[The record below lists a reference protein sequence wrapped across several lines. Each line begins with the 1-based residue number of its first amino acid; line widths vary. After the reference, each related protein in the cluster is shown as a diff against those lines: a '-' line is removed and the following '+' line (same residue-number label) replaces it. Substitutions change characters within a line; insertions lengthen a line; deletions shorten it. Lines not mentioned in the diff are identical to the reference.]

1 MSYTKIGAI
10 ILFVLLSFNLA
21 GQTVKKETRVY
32 AVREGQE
39 LKLDIYKSNNSTSQ
53 NQPCIIYVFGGGFKE
68 GTRDFEGDISYFN
81 YFAER
86 GFTVISIDY
95 RLGMAGQKAPS
106 LFNFKPL
113 TNAISLAVSDL
124 YTATSYLLENANELN
139 IDPSLFIL
147 SGSSAGAV
155 TVLHAD
161 YEERDNHSSADVLPE
176 DFKYA
181 GVISFA
187 GGIFSSEGLPSYDQK
202 PAPTM
207 FFHGSADKLV
217 IYNKTRLFKTGMFG
231 SAALTKRF
239 RQEKYPYVFY
249 SYEGLGHEVSSLPM
263 KEFLPDIEKFINELV
278 VNKEQLMIDINYID
292 LLHQPETSDTPETF
306 YN

>member
-1 MSYTKIGAI
+1 MSYTKIATI

-21 GQTVKKETRVY
+21 GQTVEKETRVY
-32 AVREGQE
+32 AVKEGQE
-39 LKLDIYKSNNSTSQ
+39 LKLDIYKSSNYTSQ

-86 GFTVISIDY
+86 GFTVVSIDY
-95 RLGMAGQKAPS
+95 RLGMVGQKAPN

-113 TNAISLAVSDL
+113 KNAISLAVSDL
-124 YTATSYLLENANELN
+124 YTATTYLLENANELN
-139 IDPSLFIL
+139 IDPSLFII
-147 SGSSAGAV
+147 SGSSAGAI

-161 YEERDNHSSADVLPE
+161 YEERDNHTSADVLPE

-217 IYNKTRLFKTGMFG
+217 IYNKTRFFKAGMFG

-239 RQEKYPYVFY
+239 SKEEYPYVFY

-278 VNKEQLMIDINYID
+278 VNKQQLMIDINYID
-292 LLHQPETSDTPETF
+292 LLHKPETSDTPQTF

>member
-1 MSYTKIGAI
+1 MSNIKIGTI
-10 ILFVLLSFNLA
+10 ILFVLLSFNLP
-21 GQTVKKETRVY
+21 GQTVEKETRVY
-32 AVREGQE
+32 AVKDGHE
-39 LKLDIYKSNNSTSQ
+39 LKLDIYKSNYSTSQ
-53 NQPCIIYVFGGGFKE
+53 IQPCIIYVFGGGFKE

-86 GFTVISIDY
+86 GFTVVSIDY

-113 TNAISLAVSDL
+113 ENAISLAVSDL
-124 YTATSYLLENANELN
+124 YTATCYLLENADELN
-139 IDPSLFIL
+139 IDPSLFII
-147 SGSSAGAV
+147 SGSSAGAI

-161 YEERDNHSSADVLPE
+161 YEERDNHPSSDVLPK

-187 GGIFSSEGLPSYDQK
+187 GGIFSNEGLPSYDQK

-207 FFHGSADKLV
+207 FFHGSADELV
-217 IYNKTRLFKTGMFG
+217 IYNKTRFFKTGMFG
-231 SAALTKRF
+231 SAAITKRF
-239 RQEKYPYVFY
+239 RQERYPYIFY
-249 SYEGLGHEVSSLPM
+249 SFDGLGHEVSSLPM
-263 KEFLPDIEKFINELV
+263 REFLPEIEEFINDLV
-278 VNKEQLMIDINYID
+278 LNKEQLMVKINYRD
-292 LLHQPETSDTPETF
+292 LLHQPETSDTPETY

>member
-187 GGIFSSEGLPSYDQK
+187 GGIFSSEGLPSYI
-202 PAPTM
+202 
-207 FFHGSADKLV
+207 G
-217 IYNKTRLFKTGMFG
+217 
-231 SAALTKRF
+231 
-239 RQEKYPYVFY
+239 
-249 SYEGLGHEVSSLPM
+249 
-263 KEFLPDIEKFINELV
+263 
-278 VNKEQLMIDINYID
+278 
-292 LLHQPETSDTPETF
+292 
-306 YN
+306 